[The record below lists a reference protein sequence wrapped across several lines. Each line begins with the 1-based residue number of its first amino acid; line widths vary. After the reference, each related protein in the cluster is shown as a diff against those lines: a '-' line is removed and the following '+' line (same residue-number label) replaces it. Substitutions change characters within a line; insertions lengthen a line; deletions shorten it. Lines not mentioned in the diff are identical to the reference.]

1 MYSDRQPPE
10 NESDETK
17 QENCEVHDDTHV
29 DDVIMEEEDV
39 NLGQLLVESDKE
51 SEKDVEE
58 LSETKESRFRLF
70 FRHFRLRSSA
80 SPQLEISDGE
90 NQLVNDVES
99 TSPYKAELGDADSD
113 RASNDPEDVPELI
126 DEGASS
132 SAAQPR
138 SLFRNLFTP
147 RSMSTAST
155 QNTQDGKFRRFTSFF
170 RKPKE
175 GLEQISESELESGDG
190 DGEEIAEQP
199 TVLMSTLR
207 QPRRPL
213 SSWFRDTGRK
223 TMLRSSTALRHL
235 RPTKT
240 ASSTARYMTDSMNEW
255 MKIPLAVIRCMYAIE
270 KCKLSSSHTLTYW
283 LRMLGAVLI
292 NESDVDT
299 QTKVREVCETTGLV
313 DFVLQILQQPE
324 GQSCRAT
331 AVLCNTVLL
340 YMATSSA
347 VLDAFADMKVP
358 SIMISNLK
366 VWMEAAQTDHSC
378 IFERPADI
386 EALGVSV
393 FRVVVLSA
401 ERETTRKQWY
411 DLGILPLVAE
421 FMLSFPTGILL
432 NELGSCIFG
441 SYVDFPCVTDDEI
454 RQMTSLVPIRLGNSG
469 SSVKCY
475 QQMFYVLYRG
485 CEVNPGCADDLFTDS
500 ALVAMA
506 KRCMCR
512 VLATRTRD
520 QKELA
525 E

>member
-1 MYSDRQPPE
+1 MDSDRQLPE
-10 NESDETK
+10 TESDEIK
-17 QENCEVHDDTHV
+17 QETYGDDTHV
-29 DDVIMEEEDV
+29 DDVMMDEDV
-39 NLGQLLVESDKE
+39 NLEQLLVESDEEVNPCCE
-51 SEKDVEE
+51 SEKDVDE

-80 SPQLEISDGE
+80 SPQLEVSEEENLLVSDTE
-90 NQLVNDVES
+90 NA
-99 TSPYKAELGDADSD
+99 SPFKAELGDADS
-113 RASNDPEDVPELI
+113 NDNPEDVPVYI
-126 DEGASS
+126 DEGANSS
-132 SAAQPR
+132 TAPKTS
-138 SLFRNLFTP
+138 FRNLFTP
-147 RSMSTAST
+147 RSISTAST
-155 QNTQDGKFRRFTSFF
+155 QNTQDGKFRRFYSFF
-170 RKPKE
+170 RKPKD
-175 GLEQISESELESGDG
+175 GLEQISESDLESGDV
-190 DGEEIAEQP
+190 EEIVEQP
-199 TVLMSTLR
+199 TALMSTLR

-213 SSWFRDTGRK
+213 SIWFRDTGRK

-240 ASSTARYMTDSMNEW
+240 TSSTARYMTDSMNEW

-292 NESDVDT
+292 NESDIDT

-347 VLDAFADMKVP
+347 VLDAFADMNVP

-366 VWMEAAQTDHSC
+366 VWMDAAQKDHNC

-401 ERETTRKQWY
+401 ERETTRKQWH

-421 FMLSFPTGILL
+421 FMLSFPNGILL

-441 SYVDFPCVTDDEI
+441 SYVDCPCVTADEI
-454 RQMTSLVPIRLGNSG
+454 RQMTALVPIRLGNSG

-485 CEVNPGCADDLFTDS
+485 CELNPDSADRLFADT